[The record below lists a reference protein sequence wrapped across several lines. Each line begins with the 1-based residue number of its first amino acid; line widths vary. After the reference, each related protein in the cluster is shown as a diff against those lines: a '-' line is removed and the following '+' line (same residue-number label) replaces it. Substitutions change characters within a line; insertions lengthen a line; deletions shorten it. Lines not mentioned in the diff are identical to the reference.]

1 MNKINVREI
10 TFNCKETAMQSTSSK
25 VTSKGQIV
33 IPKKIREKYGIRPS
47 SSIHWIEKE
56 EGILMVPD
64 SDDPIISA
72 RGMLKGSGLLKA
84 YLLDKKMEKERE
96 NKKTSIDE

>member
-1 MNKINVREI
+1 
-10 TFNCKETAMQSTSSK
+10 MQTTSSK

-33 IPKKIREKYGIRPS
+33 IPKKIRDKYGIRPS

-56 EGILMVPD
+56 EGVLMVPD

-72 RGMLKGSGLLKA
+72 RGMLKGTGLLKA
-84 YLLDKKMEKERE
+84 YLIEKEKEKERE
-96 NKKTSIDE
+96 RKK

>member
-1 MNKINVREI
+1 
-10 TFNCKETAMQSTSSK
+10 MQTTSSK

-47 SSIHWIEKE
+47 SCIHWIEKE

-72 RGMLKGSGLLKA
+72 RGMLKGTGLLKA
-84 YLLDKKMEKERE
+84 YLIEKEKEKERE
-96 NKKTSIDE
+96 RKK

>member
-1 MNKINVREI
+1 
-10 TFNCKETAMQSTSSK
+10 MQTTSSK

-56 EGILMVPD
+56 GGILMVPD

-72 RGMLKGSGLLKA
+72 RGMLQNAGLLKA
-84 YLLDKKMEKERE
+84 YLQEKEKEKERE
-96 NKKTSIDE
+96 NKKIRTAE

>member
-1 MNKINVREI
+1 MH
-10 TFNCKETAMQSTSSK
+10 TTSSK

-64 SDDPIISA
+64 SGDPIISA
-72 RGMLKGSGLLKA
+72 RGMLKGTGLLKA
-84 YLLDKKMEKERE
+84 FMQEKKKEKERE
-96 NKKTSIDE
+96 KKK

>member
-1 MNKINVREI
+1 
-10 TFNCKETAMQSTSSK
+10 MQTSSSK

-72 RGMLKGSGLLKA
+72 RGMLQGAGLLKA
-84 YLLDKKMEKERE
+84 YLQEKEKEKERE
-96 NKKTSIDE
+96 NK

>member
-1 MNKINVREI
+1 MSRKEI
-10 TFNCKETAMQSTSSK
+10 AMQTTSSK

-33 IPKKIREKYGIRPS
+33 IPKKIREKYGIHPS
-47 SSIHWIEKE
+47 TSIHWIEKE

-64 SDDPIISA
+64 SDDPIVSA

-84 YLLDKKMEKERE
+84 YLLEKKKEKESE
-96 NKKTSIDE
+96 NKRTGIVE

>member
-1 MNKINVREI
+1 MNKINTATGKNKLKEI
-10 TFNCKETAMQSTSSK
+10 AMHTRSSK

-47 SSIHWIEKE
+47 SSVHWIEKE

-72 RGMLKGSGLLKA
+72 RGMLKGTGLLKA
-84 YLLDKKMEKERE
+84 YMLEKKKEKERE
-96 NKKTSIDE
+96 KKK

>member
-1 MNKINVREI
+1 MQ
-10 TFNCKETAMQSTSSK
+10 TASSK

-47 SSIHWIEKE
+47 TSIHWIEKE

-64 SDDPIISA
+64 SDDPILSA

-84 YLLDKKMEKERE
+84 YLLEKKKDKERE
-96 NKKTSIDE
+96 KKVAYVKSLRTR

>member
-1 MNKINVREI
+1 
-10 TFNCKETAMQSTSSK
+10 MQTTSSR

-56 EGILMVPD
+56 EGILLVPD
-64 SDDPIISA
+64 SDDPITSA
-72 RGMLKGSGLLKA
+72 RGMLQGSGLLKT
-84 YLLDKKMEKERE
+84 YLQEKKKEKERE
-96 NKKTSIDE
+96 NK